1 MSNVLSRFRSISEM
15 EFYKNA
21 TELRC
26 ALSGFVMQ
34 EKYIPKKWRPI
45 FAYPTVN
52 LLNTMMEHIIAANGI
67 ADVYMKTHEEIEVIE
82 SFFESAPANATP
94 LWYLGES
101 LKLLGTADFA
111 VFAPGWQ
118 DYRGCR
124 IEHDAAVAYGI
135 PIAEV

>member
-67 ADVYMKTHEEIEVIE
+67 QQ
-82 SFFESAPANATP
+82 SAYPHTGYNA
-94 LWYLGES
+94 GCGA
-101 LKLLGTADFA
+101 KR
-111 VFAPGWQ
+111 
-118 DYRGCR
+118 RGDD
-124 IEHDAAVAYGI
+124 I
-135 PIAEV
+135 

>member
-45 FAYPTVN
+45 LAYPTVN
-52 LLNTMMEHIIAANGI
+52 LLNTMMEHIIAARNCRRKLWPTVRPCLI
-67 ADVYMKTHEEIEVIE
+67 ACNSSWM
-82 SFFESAPANATP
+82 SFIF
-94 LWYLGES
+94 
-101 LKLLGTADFA
+101 
-111 VFAPGWQ
+111 PG
-118 DYRGCR
+118 
-124 IEHDAAVAYGI
+124 
-135 PIAEV
+135 